1 MAIHGLLSI
10 HGMDFPFRPIMSA
23 GLAAP
28 KEFLGRRK
36 YPLNAELQV
45 GQKVAVNE
53 AFVFFLTNFDL
64 VSE

>member
-1 MAIHGLLSI
+1 
-10 HGMDFPFRPIMSA
+10 MSA